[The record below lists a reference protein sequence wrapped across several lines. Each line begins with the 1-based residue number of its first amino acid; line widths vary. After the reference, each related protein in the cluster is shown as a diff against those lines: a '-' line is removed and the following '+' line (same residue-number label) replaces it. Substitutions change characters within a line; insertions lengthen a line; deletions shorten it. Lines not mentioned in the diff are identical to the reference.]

1 MTQQTNMGL
10 PSIKL
15 PGGEKLQLGRVVRFV
30 AGIAIVVGMLAGW
43 IEAHDKIELGMWIGL
58 ALLLIDPALITTAVS
73 AVRAVKNGKK
83 S

>member
-1 MTQQTNMGL
+1 MTSMGL
-10 PSIKL
+10 PPIKL
-15 PGGEKLQLGRVVRFV
+15 PGGERIKPLRVIRFL
-30 AGIAIVVGMLAGW
+30 AGIAVIVALLAGW

-83 S
+83 